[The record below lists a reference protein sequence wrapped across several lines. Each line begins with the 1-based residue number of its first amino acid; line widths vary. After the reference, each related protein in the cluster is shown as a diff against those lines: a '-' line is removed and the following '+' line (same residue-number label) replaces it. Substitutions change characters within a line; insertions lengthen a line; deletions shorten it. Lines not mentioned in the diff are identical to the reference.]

1 MKIKKQLNKL
11 KYYAYELHRN
21 SQIPSDLFVLICK
34 FDENT
39 SEEEIRFL
47 RDITEGSM
55 RVKGYYKRNQE
66 EHEKMNQEILKA
78 YKTYVDSKK

>member
-55 RVKGYYKRNQE
+55 RVKGYYKRNPQ
-66 EHEKMNQEILKA
+66 EHEEMNRYCNRSRRSHSDK
-78 YKTYVDSKK
+78 